1 MTVDYKRVLLKEN
14 PFPFHAV
21 SNGTTWKRNVTRP
34 EKENNL
40 FTQERLR
47 LLEDQQSFTYQSE
60 YCSKSGTNIY
70 IYIYAFSRRFYP
82 KRLTLHSSD
91 SFYILSALAF
101 PGNRTHDLGVAN
113 AMLYQLSYRKAVK
126 RWTFKKDG
134 TATISQ
140 RRPGRPRKLT
150 PRQERL
156 LMRRVEK
163 NRHASSL
170 QLSKEVES
178 QTGVTISRDTIR
190 HSLQRNGMHGC
201 RPRKKPLLKPRH
213 KKARLEFAR
222 AHADKDEDYWHSIL
236 WSDETKIH
244 VFGTDGFKTV
254 RRRKG
259 EEYKEKC
266 MVPTV
271 KHGGVLMWGCMSAA
285 GVGELHF
292 IDGIMNSQMYCSIL
306 KEKMLPSPRA
316 LGRRALFQHDNDPK
330 HTSKAT
336 VGFLKKNRM
345 KVIQWPSMSPDLN
358 PIEHLW
364 GILKRQVE
372 HHSPSSI
379 QSLKEVILEE
389 WKKIDLAKCRQL
401 VHSMPRRL
409 GAVIKNHGGHTKY

>member
-1 MTVDYKRVLLKEN
+1 MSQDLRKKIIYLHKKGEGYKKISKALLISQNTVAKV
-14 PFPFHAV
+14 V
-21 SNGTTWKRNVTRP
+21 
-34 EKENNL
+34 
-40 FTQERLR
+40 Q
-47 LLEDQQSFTYQSE
+47 
-60 YCSKSGTNIY
+60 
-70 IYIYAFSRRFYP
+70 
-82 KRLTLHSSD
+82 
-91 SFYILSALAF
+91 
-101 PGNRTHDLGVAN
+101 
-113 AMLYQLSYRKAVK
+113 
-126 RWTFKKDG
+126 TFKKDG

-140 RRPGRPRKLT
+140 RRPGRPQKLT

-156 LMRRVEK
+156 LMRRVEE

-178 QTGVTISRDTIR
+178 QTGVTISHDTIR
-190 HSLQRNGMHGC
+190 CTLQRNGMHGC

-222 AHADKDEDYWHSIL
+222 AHADKDEDYWDSIL
-236 WSDETKIH
+236 WSDETKINF
-244 VFGTDGFKTV
+244 FGTDGFKTV
-254 RRRKG
+254 WRRKS

-271 KHGGVLMWGCMSAA
+271 KRGGGSVLMWGCMSAA

-306 KEKMLPSPRA
+306 KEKMLPSLRA

-336 VGFLKKNRM
+336 VGFLKKNRV

-409 GAVIKNHGGHTKY
+409 GNVIKNHGGHTKLHLIVFVVGCTHFCITLI